1 MCCLLHFQQVV
12 KLSSEVEEEDDTDHK
27 ALMEGYVSSFST
39 HHVTVFIIFFFC
51 VLTLIGMFCFL
62 LQITITPLGAL
73 SRTEV
78 DAVPYFEGWLH
89 RLADYASSSSL

>member
-39 HHVTVFIIFFFC
+39 HHVTVFIIFFFLC
-51 VLTLIGMFCFL
+51 PYSNWDVLFFAADHNHSTRRAIPYRGRCCALFRRVV
-62 LQITITPLGAL
+62 TP
-73 SRTEV
+73 
-78 DAVPYFEGWLH
+78 
-89 RLADYASSSSL
+89 SS